1 MALSVEPVLT
11 VLIFS
16 ALAAAFSAAGVL
28 PFYFWAELP
37 LRQIGWAY
45 ALASGLMLG
54 AGYLLMV
61 EGLVGRGLPVILG
74 GGLGVAYTWWT
85 HRYSGTGEL
94 ETRPASEVSF
104 EYGYKVILLYAMH
117 SASEG
122 VAIGVGMAVNL
133 RLGVFMAAALA
144 LHNAAEAT
152 ALTEV
157 LRGREMRLG
166 EAAGL
171 SVVARVPQTLLAL
184 VSFSVIPAVPWLLP
198 WALGFAAGTLL
209 YLVMTELLP
218 ASYERAGNTGIA
230 LVVSFSAG
238 VVVFLKTFFV

>member
-1 MALSVEPVLT
+1 MTLSVEPVLT

-28 PFYFWAELP
+28 PFSFRADLP
-37 LRQIGWAY
+37 LRWIGWAY

-61 EGLVGRGLPVILG
+61 EGLVGRGWPVILG

-122 VAIGVGMAVNL
+122 VAIGVAMAVNL
-133 RLGVFMAAALA
+133 RLGVFMAVALA

-157 LRGREMRLG
+157 LRGGDAPRRGGGALRG
-166 EAAGL
+166 GAG
-171 SVVARVPQTLLAL
+171 AQTLLAL

-218 ASYERAGNTGIA
+218 ASYERGGTPG
-230 LVVSFSAG
+230 SPWW
-238 VVVFLKTFFV
+238 